1 MPGQVGQYRAPGFAD
16 DSSQLID
23 VKRPELVVQMGVVHR
38 RALPRCGIR
47 GQRRESRPV
56 YLCRDDGVAARRE
69 RKSTSNRVK
78 LTTIDLLV
86 IYNNITGPKMVHSGG
101 NFSRNRSLEING
113 FQP

>member
-1 MPGQVGQYRAPGFAD
+1 MPGQVGQDRAPGFAD
-16 DSSQLID
+16 DSSQLVN

-56 YLCRDDGVAARRE
+56 YLYRDDGVATRRE

-78 LTTIDLLV
+78 LTTIDLLL
-86 IYNNITGPKMVHSGG
+86 IYNSNTGPKMVHCSGV
-101 NFSRNRSLEING
+101 FSHNRSLEING
-113 FQP
+113 FQS